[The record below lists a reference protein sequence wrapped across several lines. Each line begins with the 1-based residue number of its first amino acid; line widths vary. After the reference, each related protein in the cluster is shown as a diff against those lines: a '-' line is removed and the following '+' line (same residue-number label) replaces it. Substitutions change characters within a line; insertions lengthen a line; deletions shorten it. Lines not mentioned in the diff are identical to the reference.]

1 MTVTV
6 TVWVVVPLA
15 VCSLDLNLVV
25 VVTVCRAG
33 GLEIRRV
40 DEGQRTGTAVEIEQR
55 LIRATR
61 QAIGQRIAVGIGRGC
76 GVDRARAFLSET
88 SRASRAENRIVVR
101 ISDRDGDGLGGR
113 PTIAVCSLADLNLVV
128 VVTVCRAGGLEIRR
142 VDEGQ
147 RTGTAVEVE
156 QRLIRATRQ
165 AIGQRIAVGIG
176 RGCGVDRAR
185 AFLSETGRASRAE
198 NRIVVRISDRDGDG
212 LGGRPPCRPA
222 SISTS

>member
-1 MTVTV
+1 MSAAGVRLIVGTPDTVTAMLAPGVASLKV
-6 TVWVVVPLA
+6 TKLLRGVDA
-15 VCSLDLNLVV
+15 S
-25 VVTVCRAG
+25 CRTI
-33 GLEIRRV
+33 GLH
-40 DEGQRTGTAVEIEQR
+40 
-55 LIRATR
+55 
-61 QAIGQRIAVGIGRGC
+61 QRIGNRCRGRGVFVHVC
-76 GVDRARAFLSET
+76 
-88 SRASRAENRIVVR
+88 NRN
-101 ISDRDGDGLGGR
+101 GDGLGGR
-113 PTIAVCSLADLNLVV
+113 PTVVCSLDLNLVV

-212 LGGRPPCRPA
+212 LGGRPPLPSAA